1 MKQKLRI
8 VGMVYDFVLFSAYPI
23 RTMRDATDYVYVE
36 MGHIISSHT
45 S

>member
-8 VGMVYDFVLFSAYPI
+8 VVMVYDFVLFSAYHI
-23 RTMRDATDYVYVE
+23 RTMRDATDYVE